1 LNFVPR
7 LTSRMALILCHDV
20 VVTALALLCSL
31 YFTFPDGGLAKRAG
45 ILATLVPIF
54 CVYAGIVY
62 VVTGLYRPK
71 WRFTSMPDLISIAR
85 ASLIL
90 AISLLI
96 ADYVLVAPNV
106 LGEYVL
112 GKKAIAVYWVLQMF
126 FLSGPRVVYR
136 YFRHGRTRMQGAR
149 NEAVAALALG
159 RTADVEVLLRA
170 VESGA
175 VQRLRILGI
184 LSPSDADQQQSVR
197 GVNVIGRPSDLETVA
212 HRFEARG
219 TPIRRIIFTPS
230 ALVPEEKPESVLIMA
245 RRLGI
250 AASHLPS
257 LDGGGELRLS
267 PVAPEDLLLRPGIR
281 SDTATLGCVVRGRS
295 VLVTGGGG
303 SIGSEICRRVVDLGA
318 ARLMIVEH
326 SEPALH
332 AIAEEI
338 AGRNFGGTLLSHIG
352 DVRDRER
359 MFALFEG
366 FRPDIVFHAAAL
378 KHVPVL
384 ERDWA
389 EGIKTNVFGSVNV
402 CDAAVAAG
410 ATGVVMIST
419 DKAVDPVSVLGITKR
434 LAEMYCQSLDGYVRG
449 ATGEDARRT
458 RLINVRFGNVL
469 ASNGSVVPKFRAQI
483 EAGGPVTVTHPD
495 MVRYFMTIG
504 EACDLVITAAGHALE
519 DDAGSVSVYVLN
531 MGQPVRISA
540 LAERMIRLSGLEPG
554 VDIDVIFTGL
564 RPGERLTETL
574 FSEHEPTMEIGLPGV
589 LASTTPFPAMAEMR
603 GVISELARA
612 LEQGDRG
619 AIHRLVVPSSWR
631 EAGATGT
638 VAVQAAND
646 ASAARRKSPGSSA
659 AATAGTED
667 TGVESPS
674 GDVGQLRRRRAVN
687 VISNN

>member
-1 LNFVPR
+1 MLV
-7 LTSRMALILCHDV
+7 ILCHDI

-31 YFTFPDGGLAKRAG
+31 YFTFSDGGFAARWGL
-45 ILATLVPIF
+45 LTTLVPVF
-54 CVYAGIVY
+54 CLYAGVVY
-62 VVTGLYRPK
+62 ILTGLYRPK
-71 WRFTSMPDLISIAR
+71 WRFTSMPDLICIAK

-90 AISLLI
+90 AITLLVV
-96 ADYVLVAPNV
+96 DYVLVAPNV
-106 LGEYVL
+106 FGGYFL
-112 GKKAIAVYWVLQMF
+112 GKKAIAVYFVLQMF
-126 FLSGPRVVYR
+126 FLSAPRVLYR
-136 YFRHGRTRMQGAR
+136 YLSYGRTRAQGAR
-149 NEAVAALALG
+149 EEAVAALALG
-159 RTADVEVLLRA
+159 RTGDVEVLLRA

-197 GVNVIGRPSDLETVA
+197 GVNVIGRPSDLESTA
-212 HRFEARG
+212 LRLELRG
-219 TPIRRIIFTPS
+219 TPVRRLIFTPS
-230 ALVPEEKPESVLIMA
+230 ALVPEEKPESVLIVA

-250 AASHLPS
+250 ATSHLPS
-257 LDGGGELRLS
+257 LDGGRELRLS
-267 PVAPEDLLLRPGIR
+267 PVAPEELLLRPGVR
-281 SDTATLGCVVRGRS
+281 PDPAALAAVVRGRS

-303 SIGSEICRRVVDLGA
+303 SIGSEICRRAADLGA

-326 SEPALH
+326 SEPALY
-332 AIAEEI
+332 AIVEEI
-338 AGRNFGGTLLSHIG
+338 AGRDFGGTLLSHIG

-359 MFALFEG
+359 MFALFES

-389 EGIKTNVFGSVNV
+389 EGVKTNVFGSINV

-410 ATGVVMIST
+410 ACGVVVIST

-434 LAEMYCQSLDGYVRG
+434 LAEMYCQALDRAG
-449 ATGEDARRT
+449 AKPEGDDGRQT

-504 EACDLVITAAGHALE
+504 EACDLVVTAAGHALQ
-519 DDAGSVSVYVLN
+519 DDDRSVSVYVLN
-531 MGQPVRISA
+531 MGQPVKISA

-554 VDIDVIFTGL
+554 VDIAVVFTGM

-574 FSEHEPTMEIGLPGV
+574 FSEQEPTMEIGLPGV
-589 LASTTPFPAMAEMR
+589 LASTTPFPAIDEMR
-603 GVISELARA
+603 GIISDLARA

-619 AIHRLVVPSSWR
+619 AIHRLITPRAWE
-631 EAGATGT
+631 EAGSSSPA
-638 VAVQAAND
+638 VAGAVG
-646 ASAARRKSPGSSA
+646 AARWKGHGA
-659 AATAGTED
+659 AATVAAGTD
-667 TGVESPS
+667 DMGVESAL
-674 GDVGQLRRRRAVN
+674 GDVGQLRRLGAT
-687 VISNN
+687 VISSS

>member
-1 LNFVPR
+1 
-7 LTSRMALILCHDV
+7 MALILGHDV
-20 VVTALALLCSL
+20 IMTALALLCSL
-31 YFTFPDGGLAKRAG
+31 FFTLTDGALAARTAYLVT
-45 ILATLVPIF
+45 LAPIF

-71 WRFTSMPDLISIAR
+71 WRFTSMPDLIGIAK

-90 AISLLI
+90 AITLLI

-106 LGEYVL
+106 FGGYVL
-112 GKKAIAVYWVLQMF
+112 GKKAITVYFVLQMF
-126 FLSGPRVVYR
+126 FLSAPRVAYR
-136 YFRHGRTRMQGAR
+136 YFRYGRTRVQGAR
-149 NEAVAALALG
+149 NDAVAALALG
-159 RTADVEVLLRA
+159 RTADVDVLLRA
-170 VESGA
+170 IESGA
-175 VQRLRILGI
+175 VQRIRVLGV
-184 LSPSDADQQQSVR
+184 LSPSDADQLQSVR
-197 GVNVIGRPSDLETVA
+197 GVTVIGRPADLETVA
-212 HRFEARG
+212 KRFETRG
-219 TPIRRIIFTPS
+219 TPIRRVIFTPS
-230 ALVPEEKPESVLIMA
+230 ALVPEERPEAVLIAA

-250 AASHLPS
+250 ATSHLPS
-257 LDGGGELRLS
+257 LDGGREMRLS

-281 SDTATLGCVVRGRS
+281 PDSERLSSVVRGRS

-303 SIGSEICRRVVDLGA
+303 SIGSEICRRVADLGA

-326 SEPALH
+326 SEPALY

-338 AGRNFGGTLLSHIG
+338 AGRNFEGTLLSHIG

-359 MFALFEG
+359 IFALFES

-384 ERDWA
+384 ERDWP
-389 EGIKTNVFGSVNV
+389 EGIKTNVFGSINV
-402 CDAAVAAG
+402 CDAAVATKAL
-410 ATGVVMIST
+410 GVVVIST

-434 LAEMYCQSLDGYVRG
+434 LAEMYCQSLDRLVGD
-449 ATGEDARRT
+449 ANDARGT

-504 EACDLVITAAGHALE
+504 EACDLVVTAAGHALR
-519 DDAGSVSVYVLN
+519 DLTRSVSVYVLN

-554 VDIDVIFTGL
+554 VDIAVVYTGM

-574 FSEHEPTMEIGLPGV
+574 FSLQEPTMDIGLPGV
-589 LASTTPFPAMAEMR
+589 LASTTPFPAMAEMK
-603 GVISELARA
+603 GVVAELARA

-619 AIHRLVVPSSWR
+619 AIHRLVTPAAWR
-631 EAGATGT
+631 EAGA
-638 VAVQAAND
+638 
-646 ASAARRKSPGSSA
+646 ASAGPAPAGARE
-659 AATAGTED
+659 AG
-667 TGVESPS
+667 VVPISR
-674 GDVGQLRRRRAVN
+674 DVGQVRQLGR
-687 VISNN
+687 